1 MKNGGVRQ
9 DRTADTRIFN
19 PLLYRL
25 SYRAVIIQA
34 TIKPNFR
41 YLVKYFFKKV
51 CFFAFF
57 GYFLYNLTQFILLH
71 DMNDDIIHCNK
82 TLDTL
87 FFFSFYHLLD
97 KLFGDATITIGRV
110 NRDIL

>member
-25 SYRAVIIQA
+25 SYRAVIIQG
-34 TIKPNFR
+34 TIKPNIR
-41 YLVKYFFKKV
+41 CLVKQFFEKV
-51 CFFAFF
+51 WFFVFF
-57 GYFLYNLTQFILLH
+57 DYFLYNLAQFILLH
-71 DMNDDIIHCNK
+71 DMNDDIIHRKK
-82 TLDTL
+82 TLDAL

-97 KLFGDATITIGRV
+97 KFFGNATIAISRV